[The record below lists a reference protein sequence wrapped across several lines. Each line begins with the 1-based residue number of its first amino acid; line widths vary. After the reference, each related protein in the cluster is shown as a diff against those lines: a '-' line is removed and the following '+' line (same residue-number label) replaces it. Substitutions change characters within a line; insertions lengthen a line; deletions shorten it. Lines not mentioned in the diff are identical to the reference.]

1 MKFKLYGLIPLEE
14 KYFLIS
20 EGKILKT
27 INSHFSDPLPLETSS
42 GGFVSTSSIIE
53 SAKIEKYLNFLEKVR
68 EVRKELMNKIV
79 SKEEKDYSEKRC
91 ISKHLLA
98 SSMRLMET
106 GTKCLH
112 DDKKEEAKDM
122 MVKAFDLY
130 SIFWALNGSNMLK
143 APASK
148 SRLSE
153 ISNMMK
159 KLIDCCKE

>member
-1 MKFKLYGLIPLEE
+1 MKNFITLIEDIKKKGELDISAGEDLSIALMNLISLEE
-14 KYFLIS
+14 
-20 EGKILKT
+20 
-27 INSHFSDPLPLETSS
+27 HFSFSYMKTE
-42 GGFVSTSSIIE
+42 E
-53 SAKIEKYLNFLEKVR
+53 EKYLNFLEKVR

-79 SKEEKDYSEKRC
+79 SKEEKDYSEKWC

>member
-1 MKFKLYGLIPLEE
+1 
-14 KYFLIS
+14 
-20 EGKILKT
+20 
-27 INSHFSDPLPLETSS
+27 
-42 GGFVSTSSIIE
+42 
-53 SAKIEKYLNFLEKVR
+53 
-68 EVRKELMNKIV
+68 
-79 SKEEKDYSEKRC
+79 
-91 ISKHLLA
+91 
-98 SSMRLMET
+98 MRLMET